1 MLLLVGKSQ
10 WSTSLG
16 RHWHVLMAPSGKQ
29 ALQYVGTHK
38 FDLIVVDAVSM
49 RTSGMRICRMVKQS
63 FPDVPMIH
71 IQSEAYRDDAKI
83 ADVTLYS
90 PLTAR
95 KLIGVANRLLEPE
108 TVALI
113 QCGPFEMNPT
123 TRILTVNGQDVQLN
137 PKLADLI
144 ELFFRH
150 PNEILSRE
158 TIMKQVWD
166 TSYMGDTRTLDVHIR
181 HARNVLES
189 GQKHPQFLKT
199 VRGVGYCL
207 VIQPEDN

>member
-1 MLLLVGKSQ
+1 
-10 WSTSLG
+10 
-16 RHWHVLMAPSGKQ
+16 
-29 ALQYVGTHK
+29 
-38 FDLIVVDAVSM
+38 
-49 RTSGMRICRMVKQS
+49 
-63 FPDVPMIH
+63 MIH

-123 TRILTVNGQDVQLN
+123 TRMLTVDGQDIQLN

-158 TIMKQVWD
+158 TIMKRVWD

-189 GQKHPQFLKT
+189 GQKRPQFLKT

-207 VIQPEDN
+207 AIQPEDD